1 VDASAFYFWAVASA
15 ALNVLLLA
23 LLPLAIRHVRRASC
37 ASEFAALNARASAAA
52 RISELEA
59 ALNDSRAAEAKQAAL
74 ISLMAKANEAA
85 GIVMWHCD
93 YRTRTIASLPGVT
106 AIWGGQPFCN
116 EEFEARFVHPED
128 LGGFRK
134 AFYPIGADT
143 LQHRYRILAPDG
155 RIIHVQVHGAT
166 VRSASG
172 KPIGLVG
179 AQFDVTN
186 EVRDA
191 QQMKEQARE
200 IEAMQQRLTRAING
214 TQDALV
220 EMDFS
225 TGVVWTAPRLS
236 EMLGYELTKDLRVT
250 TGNFLE
256 FLHEQDRLS
265 VKSVWRRVAEGTPY
279 EHEYR
284 LRKQDGTYLWVR
296 YRGRAELSRDG
307 TPTRSSGSL
316 QDITV
321 ERAERSAKEAA
332 ILAAESANRAKSTFL
347 ATVSHEV
354 RTPLNGI
361 IGMATLL
368 QHTRLDPV
376 QREYADTIRSS
387 ADSLLTILNDILDF
401 SKIEAGKLAIEEIE
415 FDLHEQVDAV
425 GALLAFAAAGKN
437 LELIVNVHPEVPRR
451 VVGDPQRLR
460 QCLLNLAGNAI
471 KFTPAGQV
479 SIDVQPVAETTA
491 VRLEVRDTGIGIS
504 NESLATL
511 FQPFAQADSTT
522 SRKFG
527 GTGLGLSIVRRLAEL
542 MRGTVGANSTLGQ
555 GSQFWLQ
562 LPLRAV
568 IAPHAHSPSLP
579 TRARVLCVDANATVR
594 SMLSLQLRA
603 LGYEANAAADLH
615 EARVLLARNHDQPY
629 AALLIDYRLIRNSTP
644 ELRDSFSVEKAL
656 GRTHSIAMTR
666 VDDIAEMQDIT
677 ARGFVAY
684 LSKPCKQRELA
695 ECLERAMSANGG
707 RDVRIVTPSGPGRV
721 AARRYYGSVLLVED
735 NPVNQRVTLK
745 LLERLGCSAEA
756 VDHGEAAIIR
766 AAQQPFGLIL
776 MDMQLPGIDGVETTR
791 RIRSSELPGHD
802 APIVALT
809 GNAMQEQIREC
820 HAAGMDDHLAKPLDI
835 ERLRAVLERFLA
847 SEVHDEPVTAE
858 TAS

>member
-1 VDASAFYFWAVASA
+1 VDVNVFDFWTVAST
-15 ALNVLLLA
+15 ALNGLLLVVLY
-23 LLPLAIRHVRRASC
+23 LLVRHARRSSRAR
-37 ASEFAALNARASAAA
+37 ELAALNASASAAA
-52 RISELEA
+52 RISELET
-59 ALNDSRAAEAKQAAL
+59 ALHDSRAVEAKQAAL
-74 ISLMAKANEAA
+74 TSLMAKANEAA

-93 YRTRTIASLPGVT
+93 YRARTIASLPGVT

-128 LGGFRK
+128 LEGFRK

-143 LQHRYRILAPDG
+143 LQHRYRIIAPDG
-155 RIIHVQVHGAT
+155 RTIHVQVHGAT

-186 EVRDA
+186 EVHADRL
-191 QQMKEQARE
+191 MREQARE

-225 TGVVWTAPRLS
+225 TGVVWTAPRLN
-236 EMLGYELTKDLRVT
+236 EMLGYELSKRLHVT
-250 TGNFLE
+250 TANFLE
-256 FLHEQDRLS
+256 FLHEDDRVS
-265 VKSVWRRVAEGTPY
+265 VKGVWRRVTEGTPY

-284 LRKQDGTYLWVR
+284 LRKQDGDYLWVR

-307 TPTRSSGSL
+307 IPIRTSGSL

-321 ERAERSAKEAA
+321 EHAERSAKEAA

-368 QHTRLDPV
+368 QHAGLDRV

-387 ADSLLTILNDILDF
+387 ADSLLRILNDILDF

-425 GALLAFAAAGKN
+425 GALLAFPAAAKN
-437 LELIVNVHPEVPRR
+437 LELIVNVHPDVPRR

-471 KFTPAGQV
+471 KFTPSGEV
-479 SIDVQPVAETTA
+479 SIGVQPVAGSAA
-491 VRLEVRDTGIGIS
+491 VRFEVRDTGIGIS
-504 NESLATL
+504 SESLATL
-511 FQPFAQADSTT
+511 FQPFTQADSAT

-542 MRGTVGANSTLGQ
+542 MHGAAGANSSLGQ

-562 LPLRAV
+562 LPLCPASTR
-568 IAPHAHSPSLP
+568 HAQSQCLP
-579 TRARVLCVDANATVR
+579 TRARVLCLDANPTVR
-594 SMLSLQLRA
+594 SMLSLQLGA
-603 LGYEANAAADLH
+603 LGYEANTAADLC
-615 EARVLLARNHDQPY
+615 EAGVLLARNHDQPF
-629 AALLIDYRLIRNSTP
+629 AALLIDYRLIRDSTL
-644 ELRDSFSVEKAL
+644 ELRDGFSVEKFL
-656 GRTHSIAMTR
+656 GGARSIAMAR
-666 VDDIAEMQDIT
+666 VDDIAEMQDIA
-677 ARGFVAY
+677 ARGFFAY

-695 ECLERAMSANGG
+695 ECLTRAMSTNGEHDAEIIASSVQ
-707 RDVRIVTPSGPGRV
+707 RRM
-721 AARRYYGSVLLVED
+721 AARRYYGKVLLVED
-735 NPVNQRVTLK
+735 NPVNQCVTLK
-745 LLERLGCSAEA
+745 FLERLGCAAEA
-756 VDHGEAAIIR
+756 VDDGEAAIIR
-766 AAQQPFGLIL
+766 AAQQPFRLIL

-791 RIRSSELPGHD
+791 RIRSSKLPGHD

-809 GNAMQEQIREC
+809 GNALQEQIREC
-820 HAAGMDDHLAKPLDI
+820 QVAGMDDHLAKPLDI
-835 ERLRAVLERFLA
+835 ERLRAILERFLV
-847 SEVHDEPVTAE
+847 SEVHDARVTTEA
-858 TAS
+858 TS